1 MMAADEI
8 IAAAR
13 AELGTPFVH
22 QGRLPGKA
30 LDCAGLAVVV
40 ASHWHA
46 VNEPRAYGRSP
57 HLGLLQQW
65 VEAQDFLEPASKPE
79 AGHLMLMRFS
89 KEPQH
94 LAICAGETIIH
105 SYSIVGKVVEHR
117 FSDVWRARVVRA
129 YRFKDMA

>member
-1 MMAADEI
+1 MTADEI

-13 AELGTPFVH
+13 AEIGTPFMH

-46 VNEPRAYGRSP
+46 VDEPRAYGRSP
-57 HLGLLQQW
+57 HLGLLQEW
-65 VEAQDFLEPASKPE
+65 VEAQDFLEAISKPE
-79 AGHLMLMRFS
+79 AGCLMLMRFG

-94 LAICAGETIIH
+94 LAICAGEMMIH
-105 SYSIVGKVVEHR
+105 SYGSVGKVVEHR
-117 FSDVWRARVVRA
+117 FSDMWRVRVVKS
-129 YRFKDMA
+129 YKFKDMA